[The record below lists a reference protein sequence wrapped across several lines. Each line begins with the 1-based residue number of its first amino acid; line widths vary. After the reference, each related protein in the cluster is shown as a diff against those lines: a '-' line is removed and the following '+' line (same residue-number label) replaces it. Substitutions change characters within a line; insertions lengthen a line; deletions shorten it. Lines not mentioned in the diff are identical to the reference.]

1 MNKNVK
7 LLLLSS
13 FLIIIAFFYWQSR
26 QKKSIQIIDA
36 EEKDTLHLTKD
47 QKKEIVIDIETVGL
61 SQIHTNIELIGET
74 ESVPDDIMDVPA
86 RISGRVTSVY
96 FVEGDTIKKG
106 QKLAVIDSPELAKL
120 RSTYLVSKSKF
131 NAAEQNLNRINSLVK
146 MNLAAKQELID
157 AEANMKVIES
167 EKISAEENLRA
178 IGLGI
183 SDSSTGQYI
192 VYSPRSGLAL
202 SRNAVPGSIVSANQ
216 ILTTIAN
223 LDNLWFQ
230 AKIYE
235 NDLKHLTEGISAK
248 VILNAYPDLIFQGKL
263 EHIGEK
269 VDPESRTV
277 HARVVF
283 KNQNRKAKIGLFG
296 KAILNVNE
304 RTGIQISESTIQS
317 HQNSK
322 FVFVESSQEK
332 YKWIEVTTGSTDNQ
346 KTEVLSGLKE
356 GDKVVTKGA
365 FELKAILFKDTF
377 GGE

>member
-317 HQNSK
+317 YQNSK
-322 FVFVESSQEK
+322 FVFVELSPEN
-332 YKWIEVTTGSTDNQ
+332 YKWIEVTIGSTDNQ

>member
-317 HQNSK
+317 YQNSK
-322 FVFVESSQEK
+322 FVFVESSQEN

>member
-317 HQNSK
+317 YQNSK

>member
-1 MNKNVK
+1 MNKNLK

-13 FLIIIAFFYWQSR
+13 LLIIVTFYFWQSR

-36 EEKDTLHLTKD
+36 EKKDTLHLTKD

-96 FVEGDTIKKG
+96 YVEGDTIKKG

-120 RSTYLVSKSKF
+120 RATYLVSKSKF

-283 KNQNRKAKIGLFG
+283 RNINRKAKIGLFG

-304 RTGIQISESTIQS
+304 RTGIQITESAIQS
-317 HQNSK
+317 YQNSK
-322 FVFVESSQEK
+322 FVFVELSSEN
-332 YKWIEVTTGSTDNQ
+332 YKWLEVTTGSTDNQ